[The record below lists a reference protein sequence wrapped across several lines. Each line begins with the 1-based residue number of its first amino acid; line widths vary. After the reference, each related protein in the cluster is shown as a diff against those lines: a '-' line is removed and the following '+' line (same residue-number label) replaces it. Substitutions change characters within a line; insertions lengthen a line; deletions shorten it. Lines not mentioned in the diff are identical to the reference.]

1 MTFSIY
7 NITFA
12 ESNGVILYNIAS
24 DGILQLNTQVAELLD
39 KYANDV
45 DALHDVFPDLFD
57 ALKKYGFIVADGTD
71 EVQTLIDGWTKNFTS
86 KETFRLTIN
95 PTLNCNLRCWY
106 CYENHDV
113 NRIMSDDTIN
123 RIKRFINTKVQ
134 DKSLKTFCLDFFG
147 GEPLLQF
154 NRVVYPLIEE
164 AYGKCQECGKE
175 FHLAFTTNGTLL
187 TPDKINRIAL
197 LLGTTNDGHKTIPS
211 FQITLDGNE
220 EFHNKVRK
228 TPAGE
233 GSYQAIML
241 NIKEA
246 LSRGFDI
253 FVRFNTTNENID
265 SYLDVI
271 DDFAEIPKEQAV
283 HLQFDLQKVWQDN
296 ASPQTRDKVKKLSD
310 ALSAEGFR
318 VTIQS
323 VCNRRFCYA
332 DKDNNVVV
340 NYDGNIYKCTA
351 REFTPELAEG
361 MIDADGAITYNNRY
375 MRRLSLRFGNGM
387 CRRCKIY
394 PICHGGCTQDKLEN
408 DGQEICL
415 RHHSE
420 EDKMR
425 IIRERLRYLI
435 SNRKK

>member
-1 MTFSIY
+1 MKFSIY
-7 NITFA
+7 NITFT

-24 DGILQLNTQVAELLD
+24 DGILQLNKQVAELLD
-39 KYANDV
+39 KYANNV

-57 ALKKYGFIVADGTD
+57 ALEKYGFIVADGMD
-71 EVQTLIDGWTKNFTS
+71 EVQVLIDGWRKEFIS
-86 KETFRLTIN
+86 KETFRLTVN

-106 CYENHDV
+106 CYENHDIHRV
-113 NRIMSDDTIN
+113 MSDETIN
-123 RIKRFINTKVQ
+123 RIKRLINNKVH
-134 DKSLKTFCLDFFG
+134 DKKLKTFHLDFFG

-154 NRVVYPLIEE
+154 DRVVYPLIEE
-164 AYGKCQECGKE
+164 TYSKCREYEKE

-187 TPDKINRIAL
+187 THDKIKRIASL
-197 LLGTTNDGHKTIPS
+197 LETANNGHKTIPS

-220 EFHNKVRK
+220 DYHNKVRK
-228 TPAGE
+228 TPTGD
-233 GSYQAIML
+233 GSYQTIMS

-246 LSRGFDI
+246 LSRGFDV

-271 DDFAEIPKEQAV
+271 DDFAEIPTEQTA

-296 ASPQTRDKVKKLSD
+296 ASQQTRDKVKMLSD
-310 ALSAEGFR
+310 ALSAEGFH
-318 VTIQS
+318 VAIQS
-323 VCNRRFCYA
+323 ICNRRFCYA
-332 DKDNNVVV
+332 DKDNNVVA

-351 REFTPELAEG
+351 REFNPELAEG
-361 MIDADGAITYNNRY
+361 VIDADGNIIYNSRY
-375 MRRLSLRFGNGM
+375 MKRQSVRFGNEM

-408 DGQEICL
+408 DGKEICL

-420 EDKMR
+420 EEKMV
-425 IIRERLRYLI
+425 IIKERLRYII